1 MSQCGSGVTCGRVC
15 FCSCRHSGCGW
26 LFRSGRLLRLQ
37 PQCELRSAVA
47 TLSWGSPGSL
57 WGPAA
62 VSGQS
67 LALPLC
73 PCPLALSRG
82 RSVYS
87 QYHSATRR
95 FRLFPDKK
103 KSTSFLFGVNWYSLK
118 TCPACVQMHVVAGD
132 PAGFCTHSAA
142 VQPLFI
148 TTAWPVFPLYLD
160 FDVVLESRYH
170 T

>member
-1 MSQCGSGVTCGRVC
+1 MSQCGSGVTSGRVC

-103 KSTSFLFGVNWYSLK
+103 KVNFFSFRCKLVQPENVPGLCADARGSWGSCWLLHSLCCRSATFYHNSLASFSTLFG
-118 TCPACVQMHVVAGD
+118 
-132 PAGFCTHSAA
+132 F
-142 VQPLFI
+142 
-148 TTAWPVFPLYLD
+148 
-160 FDVVLESRYH
+160 
-170 T
+170 